1 MFVTKNLPKISEPVK
16 GAVSLDANDN
26 GLDIMLSPCGTPVKE
41 ITLTWDLDITKFDYI
56 STQPWGFSPYGKLGF
71 YKINEEEFSAWYFT
85 ILKGDEAHC
94 FGVKTGCNS
103 FCSWRINK
111 SSITLV
117 VDVRNGGEGVD
128 LLNPLHCA
136 TVISTVSTAGEAVFS
151 TTKRFCSLMCDKPKL
166 PKIPIYGSNTWY
178 HTYGDNMSRESVLQ
192 DADLCALLASG
203 RVDGAPE
210 PYMVIDDGWS
220 STRVPH
226 LFNGGPYIP
235 SENFGDMKILAEE
248 ISAKGCRPGIWIR
261 PLSFRSTLIP
271 QILPDECFLENQD
284 WGMQAEHG
292 YAKMLDPTTKGAQD
306 YIYNMV
312 NSLAT
317 GGYKLIKFDFT
328 ACDLL
333 GLDFLKPN
341 LVTPGWHLHN
351 RHITNAQA
359 TKELYT
365 LIQNAA
371 EGSITISCNTY
382 THLAAGI
389 SEVMRIGA
397 DTSGR
402 NWADTKKNGINSLVY
417 RACENNTL
425 YATDADC
432 AAFTAKV
439 PTDKNLMFAELIAK
453 FNSALF
459 ISAHP
464 GILKPKDIEKLIEL
478 FRLSSMGCEE
488 ATPIDWKE
496 EPRPTSYL
504 WNGKEYNFNWE

>member
-1 MFVTKNLPKISEPVK
+1 MFVIKNLPKVYEPVK
-16 GAVSLDANDN
+16 GAVTLNATEK
-26 GLDIMLSPCGTPVKE
+26 GLDITLSPCGVLVKE
-41 ITLTWDLDITKFDYI
+41 FTLTWDLDVSKFDYI

-71 YKINEEEFSAWYFT
+71 NKIGDEEFSAWYFT
-85 ILKGDEAHC
+85 LIKGDTTFC
-94 FGVKTGCNS
+94 YGVKTGCNS
-103 FCSWRINK
+103 FCSWKVTKN
-111 SSITLV
+111 SITLV
-117 VDVRNGGEGVD
+117 VDVKNGGEGVE
-128 LLNPLHCA
+128 LLKPLLCA
-136 TVISTVSTAGEAVFS
+136 TVISTESIPNEAVTD
-151 TTKRFCSLMCDKPKL
+151 TTKRFCKMMCDKPNL
-166 PKIPIYGSNTWY
+166 PKTQIYGSNTWY

-306 YIYNMV
+306 YIYSMV

-333 GLDFLKPN
+333 GLYFLKPN

-365 LIQNAA
+365 LSQNAA

-459 ISAHP
+459 ISAQP

-504 WNGKEYNFNWE
+504 WNGKEYSFNWD